1 MQEELKAVD
10 KKDVESRNQT
20 MESSLVM
27 RVEESVTVGSQ
38 GKMVDVVSTAE
49 IRKASEMSRMS

>member
-38 GKMVDVVSTAE
+38 GKMADMVSTAE